1 MVIKKTELS
10 KKPRLVKPFDQF
22 FGGDDGRWVIVQ
34 WPNLPIS
41 VAVVAT
47 ILKNVVP
54 FGMANYTVAL
64 IAFGAFFTWSW
75 LEIFDGNSMFRR
87 VLGLVVMVFLIK
99 SQLT

>member
-1 MVIKKTELS
+1 VTKKNES
-10 KKPRLVKPFDQF
+10 SEKSRLVKSLDWF
-22 FGGDDGRWVIVQ
+22 FANKDGRWVIAQ

-41 VAVVAT
+41 VAVIAT

-54 FGMANYTVAL
+54 FGTANYTVAL

-75 LEIFDGNSMFRR
+75 LEIFDGDSKFRR
-87 VLGLVVMVFLIK
+87 ALGFVVMSLLIR

>member
-1 MVIKKTELS
+1 MVKKRESS

-22 FGGDDGRWVIVQ
+22 FSGRNGRWVIVQ

-47 ILKNVVP
+47 ILKNIVP

-75 LEIFDGNSMFRR
+75 LEIFDGNSKFRR
-87 VLGLVVMVFLIK
+87 VLGLVVMIVLIK